1 MATRSKGAIKAKA
14 SNAKSKPRSQLGK
27 ERKKPFQL
35 EEATIDDLHH
45 AIQNGTTTVVAVVQH
60 YIERVRKYNGVA
72 SVLVTKDG
80 EPVAEAKGTVR
91 GQTPLQ
97 FPTETLK
104 VADILPDLDKYQGT
118 PLEFGRME
126 ATASDPN
133 AQQQFGM
140 IAGIK
145 NGTQLNAL
153 ATLNIRGERSVV
165 CRADYDRHP
174 SEGPLPEGAPAV
186 CEILRRM
193 PDALERA
200 AELDK
205 KYGRNPDLKKMP
217 MYGVVFSFKD
227 PFDTKDM
234 RSTGGGDGG

>member
-1 MATRSKGAIKAKA
+1 MAKRNKAATKAKA

-91 GQTPLQ
+91 GQAPWQ
-97 FPTETLK
+97 FPTESLK
-104 VADILPDLDKYQGT
+104 VADILPNLDKYRGP

-126 ATASDPN
+126 ATASDPTV
-133 AQQQFGM
+133 QQQFGM

-153 ATLNIRGERSVV
+153 AIRTGQVPDIRDKLLAQGAEPQTLTPEQVGAYARNEITKWGKVV
-165 CRADYDRHP
+165 KEA
-174 SEGPLPEGAPAV
+174 G
-186 CEILRRM
+186 IK
-193 PDALERA
+193 
-200 AELDK
+200 AE
-205 KYGRNPDLKKMP
+205 
-217 MYGVVFSFKD
+217 
-227 PFDTKDM
+227 
-234 RSTGGGDGG
+234 

>member
-1 MATRSKGAIKAKA
+1 MRRKAMATRSKGATKAKA
-14 SNAKSKPRSQLGK
+14 SNVKSKPRSSRGK

-35 EEATIDDLHH
+35 EEATIDDLHR
-45 AIQNGTTTVVAVVQH
+45 AIKTGKTTVVAVVQH

-72 SVLVTKDG
+72 SVLVTRDG
-80 EPVAEAKGTVR
+80 EPVAEANGTVR
-91 GQTPLQ
+91 GEAPLE

-104 VADILPDLDKYQGT
+104 VADLLPDLEKYQGP

-126 ATASDPN
+126 ATASDPTV
-133 AQQQFGM
+133 QQQFGM

-153 ATLNIRGERSVV
+153 ATLNIRGERSAV
-165 CRADYDRHP
+165 CPGDYDRHP
-174 SEGPLPEGAPAV
+174 ADGPLPEGAPAV

-217 MYGVVFSFKD
+217 MYGVVFSF
-227 PFDTKDM
+227 
-234 RSTGGGDGG
+234 

>member
-1 MATRSKGAIKAKA
+1 MAKLSKAATKAKPRK
-14 SNAKSKPRSQLGK
+14 AKSTLRSSPGK
-27 ERKKPFQL
+27 KLEKRFRL
-35 EEATIDDLHH
+35 EEATIDNLHR
-45 AIQNGTTTVVAVVQH
+45 AIRTGKTTVVAVVQH
-60 YIERVRKYNGVA
+60 YIDRVRRYNGVA

-80 EPVAEAKGTVR
+80 ETVAEASGTVR
-91 GQTPLQ
+91 GQAPLQ

-104 VADILPDLDKYQGT
+104 ATEILPNLDKYQGP

-126 ATASDPN
+126 ATASDPK

-140 IAGIK
+140 IAGVK
-145 NGTQLNAL
+145 NGSQLNAL
-153 ATLNIRGERSVV
+153 ATLNIRGERSVT
-165 CRADYDRHP
+165 CPRDYDRHP
-174 SEGPLPEGAPAV
+174 SDGPLPEGAPAV

-205 KYGRNPDLKKMP
+205 KYGRNPDLGKMP

-227 PFDTKDM
+227 P
-234 RSTGGGDGG
+234 